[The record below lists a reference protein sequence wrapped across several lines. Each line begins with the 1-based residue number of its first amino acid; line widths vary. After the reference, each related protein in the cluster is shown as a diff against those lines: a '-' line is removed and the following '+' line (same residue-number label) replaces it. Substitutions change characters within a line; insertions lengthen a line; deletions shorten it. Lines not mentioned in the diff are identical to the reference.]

1 MPESPASLKPAAV
14 TRLRGFLS
22 SPSASEMLWA
32 VVDQLIVS
40 GSTFLIGIAAARILG
55 LDQFGRFAVVLI
67 LANLLYGLHNSAVVV
82 PMLTIAGQRR
92 RRSANYYKAVMVWS
106 AALCLGAGIAVA
118 LVVALAFGLRDGHV
132 SVTFVLAAG
141 AYTAA
146 QNMQFTVRRLYFAQ
160 RHAVDAVVLDV
171 LRYTLLLA
179 IMVLAHSAGID
190 LSVEEMLWAL
200 ACSALLALLP
210 SARHL
215 ARGRAAARLLRVVAA
230 RHRPFAVWLVPMTL
244 LTFASEQA
252 ITLLLGVLLSDEA
265 AGGLRAGQYLLG
277 VTHFIVMAM
286 ENFLPG
292 GAARAYAAGGIR
304 ALRNYLFKRL
314 VLFGAPTLALIVLL
328 AIFAEPSLRFVF
340 GESYV
345 RFASILRLYAVSYA
359 LIFVR
364 DVWTHYFR
372 AVERTDQIFRA
383 YVASALVA
391 ALLFWPLVA
400 RWEALGA
407 AVVILISNAVSTA
420 YMIFAG
426 SQHSRAASGER
437 PARPLPRTKE
447 LDATRR

>member
-1 MPESPASLKPAAV
+1 MPEPPASPKSASVA
-14 TRLRGFLS
+14 RLRGFLS

-55 LDQFGRFAVVLI
+55 LDQFGRFAIVLI
-67 LANLLYGLHNSAVVV
+67 LAMLAAGLHNSAVVV

-92 RRSANYYKAVMVWS
+92 QRSTNYYKAVMVWS
-106 AALCLGAGIAVA
+106 AALCLGAGVVVA
-118 LVVALAFGLRDGHV
+118 LVVALAFGLRDGEV
-132 SVTFVLAAG
+132 SATFALAAG

-146 QNMQFTVRRLYFAQ
+146 QNMQLTVRRLYFAQ
-160 RHAVDAVVLDV
+160 RRAIDAVVLDV
-171 LRYTLLLA
+171 MRYMLLLA

-190 LSVEEMLWAL
+190 LSVEELLWAL
-200 ACSALLALLP
+200 AGSALLALLP
-210 SARHL
+210 FVRHL
-215 ARGRAAARLLRVVAA
+215 TRGRGAPRLLRVVAA
-230 RHRPFAVWLVPMTL
+230 RHRPFAVWLLPMTL

-252 ITLLLGVLLSDEA
+252 ITLMLGVLLSDEA
-265 AGGLRAGQYLLG
+265 AGSLRAGQYLLG

-292 GAARAYAAGGIR
+292 GAARAYAAGGAS
-304 ALRNYLFKRL
+304 ALRTYLFKRL

-328 AIFAEPSLRFVF
+328 AIFAEPSLRFAF

-345 RFASILRLYAVSYA
+345 RFAPILRLYAISYV

-383 YVASALVA
+383 YVASAIVA
-391 ALLFWPLVA
+391 ALLFGPLVLK
-400 RWEALGA
+400 WEALGA
-407 AVVILISNAVSTA
+407 AVVILISTAVSTA
-420 YMIFAG
+420 YMILAG
-426 SQHSRAASGER
+426 SRHSRATTGRR
-437 PARPLPRTKE
+437 PARHLPRTKE